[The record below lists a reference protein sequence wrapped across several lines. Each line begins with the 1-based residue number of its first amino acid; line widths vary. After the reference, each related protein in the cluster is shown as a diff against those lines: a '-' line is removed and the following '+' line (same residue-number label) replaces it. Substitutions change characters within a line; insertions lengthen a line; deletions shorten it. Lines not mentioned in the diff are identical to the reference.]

1 MSTKRTFKVETHS
14 NLVLS
19 SLNKLRDDND
29 SCDVILQVENKTF
42 PAHRAVLSA
51 SSVYFFK
58 MFTVNMKEKQEK
70 IVTFND
76 ISPDAFQ
83 AVIDFIYTG
92 DVTITEDNVSSL
104 LHVTSLMQVHDLHK
118 VIVEYLNKVLN
129 VQNGLQFR
137 KLGVIYS
144 LTGFANNVDKYILK
158 HFQEFLLQKEFF
170 NLNVDD
176 LESLLESDDLNVEEE
191 TKVYEVVV
199 KWTNQDEHNRKNYFS
214 RLFKVVR
221 LQFVPIKFVARVV
234 RRNKLVREFLDC
246 RDLVEDAFL
255 FHIDPEMVVA
265 EIARPSYTPEPDS
278 ILIVH
283 PAQTYQMQFH
293 VPQKTWYQI
302 RSTGWRRNLLNMDCS
317 VAFKHGMYMF
327 CGGRDNSNRASNSVI
342 QFNGCKWKTVSSMNE
357 ARCGCA
363 AVYYKNDLFV
373 FGGERTWIDPSL
385 RYQGNTPNLRSRA
398 DFVES
403 FEVLSKNWKIAGNAT
418 FLCSYA
424 SAEVIQDK
432 VYVIGGYTLNTS
444 HVNQGRHQPFY
455 VKKPS
460 VCSYIYE
467 FKENK
472 WSNGP
477 NLNVA
482 RAEFGSAVIRSTIYV
497 LGGYG
502 MNGSVINDVEFLETS
517 GNVWTRINCTAPYKL
532 MHVYA
537 CSAQGQIYV
546 KSSSADCL
554 IRFDPNSQTWF
565 TEEEYIFDGASLVIP
580 ITDS

>member
-1 MSTKRTFKVETHS
+1 MSTKRTFKVEIHS

-70 IVTFND
+70 LVTFND

-83 AVIDFIYTG
+83 TVIDFIYTG
-92 DVTITEDNVSSL
+92 DVTITEDTVWSL
-104 LHVTSLMQVHDLHK
+104 LDVTSLMQVHDLHK
-118 VIVEYLNKVLN
+118 VIVEYLNEVLN

-144 LTGFANNVDKYILK
+144 LTGFVNNADKYILK

-176 LESLLESDDLNVEEE
+176 LESLLESDDLNVEAE

-199 KWTNQDEHNRKNYFS
+199 KWTNQDEHNRKKYFS
-214 RLFKVVR
+214 RLFKAVR
-221 LQFVPIKFVARVV
+221 LQFVPIKFVAGVI

-246 RDLVEDAFL
+246 RDLVEDAFF
-255 FHIDPEMVVA
+255 FHIDPEMVIA

-278 ILIVH
+278 ILIIH
-283 PAQTYQMQFH
+283 PAQTYQMRFH
-293 VPQKTWYQI
+293 VSQKTWNQTT
-302 RSTGWRRNLLNMDCS
+302 STGWRRNLLNMDCS
-317 VAFKHGMYMF
+317 VAVKHGMYMF
-327 CGGRDNSNRASNSVI
+327 CGGRDNSNQTSNSVI
-342 QFNGCKWKTVSSMNE
+342 QFNGSEWKTVSSMNE

-373 FGGERTWIDPSL
+373 FGGERTWIDPAAT
-385 RYQGNTPNLRSRA
+385 YENNIPNPRTNA
-398 DFVES
+398 DFVKS
-403 FEVLSKNWKIAGNAT
+403 FEVLNKNWKIAGNAT

-424 SAEVIQDK
+424 SAEVVQDK
-432 VYVIGGYTLNTS
+432 VYVIAGFTLNTPSENYES
-444 HVNQGRHQPFY
+444 HESFY
-455 VKKPS
+455 IKEPS
-460 VCSYIYE
+460 VCSRIYE
-467 FKENK
+467 FQENK
-472 WSNGP
+472 WSYGP
-477 NLNVA
+477 NLNIA
-482 RAEFGSAVIRSTIYV
+482 RAEFGSAVLGSTIYV

-502 MNGSVINDVEFLETS
+502 INCSVINDVEFLETS
-517 GNVWTRINCTAPYKL
+517 SNVWTRINCTAPYKL

-537 CSAQGQIYV
+537 CCAQGQIYV
-546 KSSSADCL
+546 KSSSANCL

-565 TEEEYIFDGASLVIP
+565 TDKKYIFDGSSLVIP
-580 ITDS
+580 ISDS

>member
-29 SCDVILQVENKTF
+29 FCDVILQVENKTF

-51 SSVYFFK
+51 SSV
-58 MFTVNMKEKQEK
+58 KEKQK
-70 IVTFND
+70 KLVTFND

-83 AVIDFIYTG
+83 LVIDFIYTG

-118 VIVEYLNKVLN
+118 VIVEYLNEVLN

-144 LTGFANNVDKYILK
+144 LTGFVNNVNKYILK

-199 KWTNQDEHNRKNYFS
+199 KWTNQDEHNRKKYFS
-214 RLFKVVR
+214 RLFKAVR
-221 LQFVPIKFVARVV
+221 LQFVPIKFVAGVIRK
-234 RRNKLVREFLDC
+234 NKLVREFLDC
-246 RDLVEDAFL
+246 RDLVEDAF
-255 FHIDPEMVVA
+255 FFYINPEMVMA

-283 PAQTYQMQFH
+283 PAQTYQMRFH
-293 VPQKTWYQI
+293 VSQKTWNQTT
-302 RSTGWRRNLLNMDCS
+302 STGWRTNLLNMDCS
-317 VAFKHGMYMF
+317 VAVKHGKYMF
-327 CGGRDNSNRASNSVI
+327 CGGRDNSNQTSNSVI
-342 QFNGCKWKTVSSMNE
+342 QFNGSEWKTVSSMNE

-385 RYQGNTPNLRSRA
+385 KYQGNTPNPRSRA

-403 FEVLSKNWKIAGNAT
+403 FEVLSKSWKITENVT
-418 FLCSYA
+418 FVCSYA
-424 SAEVIQDK
+424 SAEVVQDK
-432 VYVIGGYTLNTS
+432 VYVMGGFTLNTS
-444 HVNQGRHQPFY
+444 LVNQGSHQSFY
-455 VKKPS
+455 MKKPS

-467 FKENK
+467 FQENK
-472 WSNGP
+472 WSYGP
-477 NLNVA
+477 NLNIA
-482 RAEFGSAVIRSTIYV
+482 RAKFGSAVICSTIYV

-502 MNGSVINDVEFLETS
+502 MNCSVINDVEFLETS
-517 GNVWTRINCTAPYKL
+517 SNVWTRINCTAPYNL
-532 MHVYA
+532 IHVYA
-537 CSAQGQIYV
+537 CCAQGEIYV
-546 KSSSADCL
+546 KSSSTNCL
-554 IRFDPNSQTWF
+554 IRFDSNSQTWF
-565 TEEEYIFDGASLVIP
+565 TEQGNIFNGASFVIP
-580 ITDS
+580 ISDS